1 MKAAMKKEIEHMLTV
16 GSTYRIISDGGEK
29 EPVRSTGE
37 FLGYAAFATET
48 ALVLKLDETHGK
60 DKGVTRII
68 PYHAILALDVLKAAQ
83 REEEKREE
91 LEERV
96 YYR

>member
-29 EPVRSTGE
+29 EPLKSSGE

-48 ALVLKLDETHGK
+48 ALVIKLDENHGH
-60 DKGVTRII
+60 DKGVIRII
-68 PYHAILALDVLKAAQ
+68 PYHAILALDVLKAAK
-83 REEEKREE
+83 EEEKKEE
-91 LEERV
+91 FEERV

>member
-48 ALVLKLDETHGK
+48 ALVLKLDEHHGE

-68 PYHAILALDVLKAAQ
+68 PYHAILALDVLKAAK
-83 REEEKREE
+83 EEERKEE